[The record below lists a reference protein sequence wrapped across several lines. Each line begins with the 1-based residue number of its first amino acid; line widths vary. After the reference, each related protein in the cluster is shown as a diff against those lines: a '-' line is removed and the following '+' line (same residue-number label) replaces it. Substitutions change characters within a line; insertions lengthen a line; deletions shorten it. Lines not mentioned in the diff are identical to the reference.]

1 MIKGKS
7 VIEGEIFVSTK
18 EVGGCLSVCMY
29 IKKKNLCKEIILLLL
44 CNAIPGKVNDAQ
56 RLSCLCEKKSLKK
69 NFKVIL
75 CPQLHC
81 T

>member
-18 EVGGCLSVCMY
+18 EVGGCLSVC
-29 IKKKNLCKEIILLLL
+29 IFKKKNLCKEIILL

-56 RLSCLCEKKSLKK
+56 RVSCLCEKKSLKK

>member
-7 VIEGEIFVSTK
+7 VIEGQIFVSTK
-18 EVGGCLSVCMY
+18 EVGGCLSVC
-29 IKKKNLCKEIILLLL
+29 ILKKKSMQRNNTITIMQCYSRKST
-44 CNAIPGKVNDAQ
+44 Q